1 MQLVEVKYDVKLTHI
16 LEASV
21 QCFNK
26 NLYKIKHRKF
36 IFRAIKDK
44 NKVQCGQMFVDQ
56 FRSRSK
62 DCINLDE
69 IADTVRPCRQQLE
82 DAADEVLMLLGGL
95 VAVELEE
102 AWLALRAHHHHG
114 LDHG

>member
-1 MQLVEVKYDVKLTHI
+1 MSVPAYACI
-16 LEASV
+16 LARFITRSV
-21 QCFNK
+21 
-26 NLYKIKHRKF
+26 LERVHY
-36 IFRAIKDK
+36 
-44 NKVQCGQMFVDQ
+44 
-56 FRSRSK
+56 RSK

-102 AWLALRAHHHHG
+102 ARLALRAHHHHG